1 MTTTDQQKL
10 RTILR
15 TERRVEFAKEGLR
28 YMDLVR
34 WKLASKALI
43 RPNYGML
50 YPVDLLREKVVDKGL
65 WFWPGIP
72 QIDEDGI
79 PDFSAMEKAGLIA
92 PMSQRMWNDRQYL
105 WPIPTKE
112 VLINENLEQNPGY

>member
-1 MTTTDQQKL
+1 MAVVL
-10 RTILR
+10 MFVGTIFTISLPIR
-15 TERRVEFAKEGLR
+15 DWGIKTLNAVEPGLPK
-28 YMDLVR
+28 
-34 WKLASKALI
+34 WS
-43 RPNYGML
+43 
-50 YPVDLLREKVVDKGL
+50 
-65 WFWPGIP
+65 
-72 QIDEDGI
+72 I